1 MDSGPLNITS
11 FGKAI
16 QIKGSTIYRWYR
28 NVLSAYAQ
36 DDGKSVHKS
45 DVIAGS
51 PGNTKTI
58 SVPIFKEANFGERIA
73 IDEKHIGED
82 FYTIISNRETG
93 KIAMLCDIIK
103 FIELKQVLLE
113 HASVLSR
120 VIPF

>member
-1 MDSGPLNITS
+1 M
-11 FGKAI
+11 
-16 QIKGSTIYRWYR
+16 
-28 NVLSAYAQ
+28 LSAYAQ
-36 DDGKSVHKS
+36 DGGKSVHKS

-58 SVPIFKEANFGERIA
+58 SVPIFKEVNFGERMA